1 VPNRV
6 AFLIVCIALGV
17 GAFATWSL
25 TRGQA
30 PTPTP
35 PAPLP
40 TGVTEK
46 AAAMPKPSAETTAP
60 IKPVSAHVPEQPKL
74 SKYTPL
80 QKQMYLSVQ
89 RGADWLFR
97 ANRADGRFD
106 PGYVPALAS
115 VMEGEHYLR
124 QAGAA
129 FALARTARFTGDE
142 RHTARARQAIL
153 TLLGDTSLSPSDPVV
168 RRTTL
173 PGAVVNRL
181 ASAGLLLL
189 AIHELPAPEKD
200 LLEQSDQLC
209 NYIRAQ
215 QRADGSL
222 ATGDQT
228 ATPDDPAAV
237 AQYPGLALH
246 GLMRSQ
252 AHRPGAWKTDV
263 ARKALAYYR
272 AWWREHKGPGFVP
285 AQTAAATE
293 AYLLTK
299 DAAFAEFAFEMGDW
313 LCGLQYDQAV
323 DLRRATWVGGFR
335 GWSDGKP
342 QDVAPT
348 IATAAYGEALADGC
362 RVARLKVDLPR
373 YRRYSEATERCLQYV
388 TTLQFNES
396 NTQHFAGWYRAKLVG
411 GFHASDQDGDL
422 RIDYTQHAVSAMVQY
437 LRAMTNAE
445 ARMTKE

>member
-1 VPNRV
+1 MPNRV
-6 AFLIVCIALGV
+6 AFLIVFLALGV

-25 TRGQA
+25 TLGQA
-30 PTPTP
+30 P

-40 TGVTEK
+40 ASVADK
-46 AAAMPKPSAETTAP
+46 ATPLPSSPPTTPLLRPVGAQVAAQPDTA
-60 IKPVSAHVPEQPKL
+60 
-74 SKYTPL
+74 KYTPL
-80 QKQMYLSVQ
+80 QKQMFLSVQ

-106 PGYVPALAS
+106 HGYLPALAS
-115 VMEGEHYLR
+115 VMEGDHYLR

-129 FALARTARFTGDE
+129 FALARVARFTGDE

-153 TLLGDTSLSPSDPVV
+153 TLLGDTTLNAADAPT
-168 RRTTL
+168 RHTAL
-173 PGAVVNRL
+173 PGTVVNRL

-209 NYIRAQ
+209 NYVRTR
-215 QRADGSL
+215 QRPNGSL
-222 ATGDQT
+222 ATGDQNTT
-228 ATPDDPAAV
+228 ADDATAV

-252 AHRPGAWKTDV
+252 THRPAAWKLDAV
-263 ARKALAYYR
+263 RKATAFYR
-272 AWWREHKGPGFVP
+272 AWWREHKDPAFVP
-285 AQTAAATE
+285 AQTAAAAE

-299 DAAFAEFAFEMGDW
+299 EEAFAEFAFAMSDW
-313 LCGLQYDQAV
+313 LCGLQYEQAV

-335 GWSDGKP
+335 GWADGKP
-342 QDVAPT
+342 QDTAPT
-348 IATAAYGEALADGC
+348 VASAALAETLADGC
-362 RVARLKVDLPR
+362 RVARQKVDLPR
-373 YRRYSEATERCLQYV
+373 YRRYGEATERCLQYLV
-388 TTLQFNES
+388 TLQFNES
-396 NTQHFAGWYRAKLVG
+396 NTQHFAGWYRAKLLG

-437 LRAMTNAE
+437 LRSSAP
-445 ARMTKE
+445 